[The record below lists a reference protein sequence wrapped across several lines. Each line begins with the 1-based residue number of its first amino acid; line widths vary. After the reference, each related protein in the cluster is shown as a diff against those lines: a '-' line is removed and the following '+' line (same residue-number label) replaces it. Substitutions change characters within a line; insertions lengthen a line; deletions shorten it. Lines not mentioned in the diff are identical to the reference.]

1 MTDVGTTP
9 RKPLTPTQRLKL
21 FEKHRG
27 ICALCQKEIRPGEK
41 WIDEHLRP
49 LGLGGS
55 NDDDNRAPVHV
66 GCAEAKTHGPDGD
79 IAKVA
84 KAKRVKMAA
93 LGIKRDTPKIKSPG
107 FPTKVEKPGKI
118 NKSDLPALPRR
129 SLYQ

>member
-1 MTDVGTTP
+1 M
-9 RKPLTPTQRLKL
+9 
-21 FEKHRG
+21 
-27 ICALCQKEIRPGEK
+27 LCQREIRPGEK

-66 GCAEAKTHGPDGD
+66 ACAEAKTHGPDGD

-84 KAKRVKMAA
+84 KAKRVKMAS

-107 FPTKVEKPGKI
+107 FPAKVEKPGKI
-118 NKSDLPALPRR
+118 NKSELPMLPRR

>member
-1 MTDVGTTP
+1 MNDVGTTP
-9 RKPLTPTQRLKL
+9 RKALTPTQRLKL

-27 ICALCQKEIRPGEK
+27 ICVLCQKEIRPGEK

-66 GCAEAKTHGPDGD
+66 ACAKAKTNNED
-79 IAKVA
+79 IPRIA
-84 KAKRVKMAA
+84 KAKRAKMAA
-93 LGIKRDTPKIKSPG
+93 LGIKRDTGKKIESAG
-107 FPTKVEKPGKI
+107 FPIKPEKPGKI
-118 NKSDLPALPRR
+118 NKSELPVLPRR